1 MIKYN
6 GYIIRERTI
15 AEKMKRL
22 EDISIKG
29 KFKYENLL
37 SLSTEARQK
46 LANANPDTLAQAGR
60 IPGVSPS
67 DINVLLVLLN
77 R

>member
-1 MIKYN
+1 M
-6 GYIIRERTI
+6 TI
-15 AEKMKRL
+15 VARQFAMM
-22 EDISIKG
+22 
-29 KFKYENLL
+29 
-37 SLSTEARQK
+37 TEAGYK
-46 LANANPDTLAQAGR
+46 NYVPSCVTSFGLYVEVLETWKHDPETLAEAIR